1 MHLLEKI
8 FSFLKREGEAFYE
21 NSAHEEKVVL
31 LQNFPS
37 PSRPTWASEYRTR
50 VTSENSFSLL
60 LIFTFPP
67 PNSFAFS
74 LNLRRQVLSK
84 QFHEIPNHQHINRNP
99 SPRSSLNLRKKGTSD
114 GGFRGVDAMLEPVDP
129 VPEEDGMGTQM
140 LQLVSRISLL
150 SLVSF
155 FLFLKIILFSING
168 KRFDFGL
175 LLIFVYWGVN

>member
-1 MHLLEKI
+1 
-8 FSFLKREGEAFYE
+8 
-21 NSAHEEKVVL
+21 
-31 LQNFPS
+31 
-37 PSRPTWASEYRTR
+37 
-50 VTSENSFSLL
+50 
-60 LIFTFPP
+60 
-67 PNSFAFS
+67 
-74 LNLRRQVLSK
+74 
-84 QFHEIPNHQHINRNP
+84 
-99 SPRSSLNLRKKGTSD
+99 
-114 GGFRGVDAMLEPVDP
+114 MLEPVDP